1 MNDESDIGPPS
12 GKPRNNGHGD
22 PAPSG
27 VAVLA
32 FFVVIAVACVG
43 GYFLLMKL
51 IDMSRQ
57 EDCMLAGRRNCV
69 PPIAV
74 PSRR

>member
-1 MNDESDIGPPS
+1 MNDESDIRSRS
-12 GKPRNNGHGD
+12 GRPQNDGRGD

-32 FFVVIAVACVG
+32 FFLVIAVACVG

-57 EDCMLAGRRNCV
+57 EDCMLSGRRNCAA
-69 PPIAV
+69 PIAV
-74 PSRR
+74 PAR

>member
-1 MNDESDIGPPS
+1 MNDESDIRFRS
-12 GKPRNNGHGD
+12 GKPRKNGD

-27 VAVLA
+27 VAVVA
-32 FFVVIAVACVG
+32 FFLVLAVACVG

-57 EDCMLAGRRNCV
+57 EDCMLAGRRNCASS
-69 PPIAV
+69 IAV
-74 PSRR
+74 PSSR

>member
-1 MNDESDIGPPS
+1 MNDESDIRSRSPE
-12 GKPRNNGHGD
+12 PRNGGRSAR
-22 PAPSG
+22 APSD

-51 IDMSRQ
+51 IDISRQ
-57 EDCMLAGRRNCV
+57 EDCMLSSRRNCV
-69 PPIAV
+69 APIAL
-74 PSRR
+74 PPPR

>member
-1 MNDESDIGPPS
+1 MNDESDIRFRS
-12 GKPRNNGHGD
+12 GRPRNSGRGD

-32 FFVVIAVACVG
+32 FFLAIAVACVG

-57 EDCMLAGRRNCV
+57 GDCMLSGRRNCV
-69 PPIAV
+69 APIVV
-74 PSRR
+74 PSR

>member
-1 MNDESDIGPPS
+1 MNDESDIRFRS
-12 GKPRNNGHGD
+12 AKPRNSGD

-32 FFVVIAVACVG
+32 FFVILAVACVG
-43 GYFLLMKL
+43 GYFLLLKL

-57 EDCMLAGRRNCV
+57 EDCMLAGRRNCA
-69 PPIAV
+69 PPIAG
-74 PSRR
+74 PAHR